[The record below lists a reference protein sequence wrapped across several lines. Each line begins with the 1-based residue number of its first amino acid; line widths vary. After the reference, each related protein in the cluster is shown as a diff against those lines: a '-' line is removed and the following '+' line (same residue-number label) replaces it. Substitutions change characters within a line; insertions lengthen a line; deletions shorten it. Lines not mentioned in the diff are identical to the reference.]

1 MTRCHRQSGEITP
14 RKMHLFSAFRIDL
27 AQLWCIRPAR
37 VVRPRVSILKPLTY
51 RGLSAMADPQD
62 LIDKACN
69 AARHQSLPFAGAL
82 SPADA
87 WQLLQTHPDA
97 VLVDVRTRAE
107 WAWVGRVPRSVE
119 IEWNQYP
126 SGRNP
131 EFAAQLQAAIPERAA
146 PVLFLCR
153 SGGRSAAA
161 AETAAGL
168 GYTLA
173 INVLEGFE
181 GDLDG
186 EGHRNTVGGWRKAGL
201 PWIQS

>member
-126 SGRNP
+126 S
-131 EFAAQLQAAIPERAA
+131 
-146 PVLFLCR
+146 
-153 SGGRSAAA
+153 A